1 MLTPTY
7 QTIQRELTGAVAVV
21 TLSRPERRNAM
32 SHLMV
37 EELLNCFQELAGE
50 PHSGVRVVI
59 LQAAGKVFCAGGDL
73 ADLAGSQSPEESRT
87 AVARLDEL
95 LTCVNQ
101 APQTRNIIVEWEA
114 TLPSQQ
120 DRWLPQEIIVNQGDT
135 INLLVEDNDTD
146 GAHTWTI
153 EAPTGPAGALQL
165 TQVNTSSIGQW
176 KYFPPQESGP
186 MFGTEVTGHPIGC
199 VTMNQNVTCNT
210 VGGCSINGGPLGPC
224 TGSWML
230 NSTQTEIAS
239 IHATVTLGPLTVP
252 GIYKYFCYY
261 HQNIGM
267 VGYLVVLPNKGY
279 TANPTA

>member
-1 MLTPTY
+1 MAEAPPKGFGLS
-7 QTIQRELTGAVAVV
+7 LAVAVV
-21 TLSRPERRNAM
+21 ALF
-32 SHLMV
+32 V
-37 EELLNCFQELAGE
+37 
-50 PHSGVRVVI
+50 
-59 LQAAGKVFCAGGDL
+59 
-73 ADLAGSQSPEESRT
+73 
-87 AVARLDEL
+87 AVAGIGFAYVGASSPVTNLQGQVSTLQSEL
-95 LTCVNQ
+95 STAGASLPGVNQ
-101 APQTRNIIVEWEA
+101 APQTRNIFVEWEA